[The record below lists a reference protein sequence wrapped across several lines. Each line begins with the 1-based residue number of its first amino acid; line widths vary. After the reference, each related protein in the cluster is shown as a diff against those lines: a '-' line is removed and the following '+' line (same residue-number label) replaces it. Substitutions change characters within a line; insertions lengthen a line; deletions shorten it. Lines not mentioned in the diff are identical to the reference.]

1 MAALDAGY
9 DITASGVTLDRF
21 CGSGITTAN
30 MAVASVMAGMEDV
43 VIAGGT
49 EMMSSYKENASKAR
63 LPFMDRGNPHLR
75 DLHPQ
80 TNQGVATDAIAT
92 LEGIPRTRPD
102 AMAVESQARPAAASA
117 DGRFAKHLTTHN
129 I

>member
-30 MAVASVMAGMEDV
+30 MAVSSVMAGMEDG

-63 LPFMDRGNPHLR
+63 LPFLDRGNLHLR
-75 DLHPQ
+75 APHPQ
-80 TNQGVATDAIAT
+80 TNQGVSADALAP
-92 LEGIPRTRPD
+92 LEVIPRTAPDPSDERP
-102 AMAVESQARPAAASA
+102 VGQV
-117 DGRFAKHLTTHN
+117 
-129 I
+129 

>member
-1 MAALDAGY
+1 MQVGTQSGDLGRMAALDAGY

-63 LPFMDRGNPHLR
+63 LPFMRSEEHTSELQSLMR
-75 DLHPQ
+75 
-80 TNQGVATDAIAT
+80 ISY
-92 LEGIPRTRPD
+92 
-102 AMAVESQARPAAASA
+102 AVFCLKKKQNLPSTPS
-117 DGRFAKHLTTHN
+117 DKNNTHN
-129 I
+129 